1 MNRRTLTA
9 TALAAVCALGL
20 AGCGASGTSDG
31 SGAPPAAGAPKRA
44 PELKVS
50 GAYMPQPVTDKMAGA
65 FLTVENTGGA
75 DKLTSVT
82 SDLADD
88 VSLHITKGNAMEHV
102 ASLPV
107 PAGGTLKLASGGN
120 HVMFMGLKR
129 KPAEGDKV
137 TVELHFA
144 KADPI
149 TVQVPVKSATYRPG
163 DAGGGHDGGMGDM
176 DHMDRSGSSGH
187 SGHGRK

>member
-20 AGCGASGTSDG
+20 AGCGGSGTSATSDK
-31 SGAPPAAGAPKRA
+31 PDAAGRA
-44 PELKVS
+44 PHLKVS

-82 SDLADD
+82 SDLSDD
-88 VSLHITKGNAMEHV
+88 VSLHTTKGNAMEHV
-102 ASLPV
+102 SSLPV
-107 PAGGTLKLASGGN
+107 PAGGALKLASGGN
-120 HVMFMGLKR
+120 HVMFMGLKH
-129 KPAEGDKV
+129 KPAEGEKV

-144 KADPI
+144 KADAI
-149 TVQVPVKSATYRPG
+149 TVEVPVKSATYRPG
-163 DAGGGHDGGMGDM
+163 TAATGGHDAD
-176 DHMDRSGSSGH
+176 SGH
-187 SGHGRK
+187 SGHADHSGHAHK